1 MSYGSDSWND
11 GTRRTG
17 RMARGATVV
26 IQALFRRGITP
37 RGTLRGGEEELNY
50 GFDISGYI
58 GAVGDD
64 VALRSLPGQ
73 LRQEYM
79 KDDRVLEVEIIP
91 SIYTDAAKQTSI
103 DLAVTGILADSEEP
117 FAFTIRANSVT
128 VELLGGART
137 P

>member
-1 MSYGSDSWND
+1 
-11 GTRRTG
+11 
-17 RMARGATVV
+17 MARGATVV
-26 IQALFRRGITP
+26 VQALFRRGITP
-37 RGTLRGGEEELNY
+37 KGTLRGGDEELNY

-64 VALRSLPGQ
+64 VAMRSLPGQ
-73 LRQEYM
+73 LQQEYL
-79 KDDRVLEVEIIP
+79 KDDRVLEVQVTPYIF
-91 SIYTDAAKQTSI
+91 TDAAKQVSI

-128 VELLGGART
+128 VELLGGAKT